1 MNHKNVRSFLALIA
15 FSCSAGAYN
24 TTITV
29 NTTLDTHSISPYI
42 YGTNGVLS
50 NADNYGAE
58 RMGGNRLTAYN
69 WENNASNAGTDWNNS
84 SDNYMTQ
91 GMSASQA
98 LIPAITVTT
107 FIDTCLKH
115 NRFCLATFQM
125 AGFVSR
131 DKNGT
136 VTSAQVAPSGR
147 WRYVFPAKPTA
158 FVAAPD
164 TADSAVYM
172 DECMNYLK
180 TKYAS
185 QPDGW
190 LGGICLD
197 NEPALWP
204 STHPLVHPAAPT
216 CVELV
221 TKSAALAS
229 AIKAVD
235 SRPLI
240 FGHVAYGFGEL
251 TDFQGAS
258 DWNSVK
264 GSYSWFVDYFL
275 DKMRAASTTADRRLL
290 DVYDIHWYSEAQGNG
305 ERIVGASSP
314 ANRANA
320 EARIQAPRTLW
331 DTHYIENSWIG
342 QYYSNYLPLIPRL
355 QKSINTYYPG
365 TKISISE
372 YNYGGEN
379 HISGGL
385 AMADVLGIY
394 GKYGVFCATY
404 WQMDNTTN
412 FTSAAFRLFRNYNGS
427 NATFGNVAVRATTN
441 DSVRTSV
448 YASTVPQAGND
459 LHLVVLNKNYDST
472 MNASVAVYSAVQ
484 YASARVWYFDSS
496 SATIREML
504 PAPTITDNA
513 FICSIPRL
521 TACHIVLAPTAAVTN
536 QSRAAAQQGF
546 YCKVT
551 ARYLSIGFSFQA
563 SQTGTVSLYTL
574 NGSLLKEWRP
584 VAGHGILRLDRNDAG
599 ANAKSVLVV
608 WKSAGKQEAREIIVP

>member
-15 FSCSAGAYN
+15 LACSAAAYN
-24 TTITV
+24 ATITV
-29 NTTLDTHSISPYI
+29 NTALDTHSISPYI
-42 YGTNGVLS
+42 YGTNQVLS
-50 NADNYGAE
+50 NADNYTAE

-84 SDNYMTQ
+84 SDNFMTQ

-98 LIPAITVTT
+98 LIPAITITA
-107 FIDTCLKH
+107 FIDTCLKR

-125 AGFVSR
+125 AGFVAR
-131 DKNGT
+131 DKNGD

-158 FVAAPD
+158 FAATPD

-204 STHPLVHPAAPT
+204 STHPLVHPDTPT

-221 TKSAALAS
+221 TKSAALAN

-251 TDFQGAS
+251 TDFQGAP
-258 DWNSVK
+258 DWNTVK

-275 DKMRAASTTADRRLL
+275 DKMRAASTTAGRRLL
-290 DVYDIHWYSEAQGNG
+290 DVYDIHWYSEAKGNG
-305 ERIVGASSP
+305 ERIVGAKNPS
-314 ANRANA
+314 NRANA

-331 DTHYIENSWIG
+331 DTHYVESSWIG
-342 QYYSNYLPLIPRL
+342 QCCSNYLPLIPRL
-355 QKSINTYYPG
+355 QKSIDTYYPG

-404 WQMDNTTN
+404 WQSDDTTK

-427 NATFGNVAVRATTN
+427 NAAFGNVAARAFTS

-448 YASTVPQAGND
+448 YASTVSPANSE
-459 LHLVVLNKNYDST
+459 LHLVLLNKNYDST
-472 MNASVAVYSAVQ
+472 MTASVAVNSAVS

-496 SATIREML
+496 SAAIREML
-504 PAPTITDNA
+504 PAPAVTGNA
-513 FICSIPRL
+513 FTCAIPRL
-521 TACHIVLAPTAAVTN
+521 TACHIVLTPVVAVKTENRPAA
-536 QSRAAAQQGF
+536 RPGF
-546 YCKVT
+546 YCK
-551 ARYLSIGFSFQA
+551 ADAKYLTIGFAFPA
-563 SQTGTVSLYTL
+563 SATGTVSLYAL
-574 NGSLLKEWRP
+574 NGALLKEWRP
-584 VAGHGILRLDRNDAG
+584 AAGNGVLRLDRNDAG
-599 ANAKSVLVV
+599 INAKSVLVV